1 MTGQK
6 KPVSFIQ
13 NGQKD
18 PGGDIQGA
26 SIGSGKRTFVQL
38 MSATAADLIS
48 GASASALSS
57 AHDASK

>member
-1 MTGQK
+1 MTGQT

-26 SIGSGKRTFVQL
+26 SIGSERE
-38 MSATAADLIS
+38 
-48 GASASALSS
+48 LSFR
-57 AHDASK
+57 